1 MKRVVYIILPLLSK
15 GVLPGAWHHGLVVAK
30 LFLGF
35 FFLSSRIPVL
45 SYYGTTPTGVGVS
58 SLQEIKQDPL
68 S

>member
-1 MKRVVYIILPLLSK
+1 MKRMVYIILPLLSK

-30 LFLGF
+30 LFLF

-45 SYYGTTPTGVGVS
+45 SYYGITPTGVGVS